1 MLDLSFL
8 TEEEYEKLM
17 KVLQRDAE
25 LKKKDGDRIRRIQGS
40 ITDEKK
46 KKFVTGEW
54 FSEVKAKRF
63 QEDLA
68 GPDLLRASIR
78 RKKGKLENEDNKHVQ
93 TSLESKAAPSP
104 ACPEDIADAGEG
116 RSSTPT
122 LETTEQKI
130 LPKLKPRLPVQ
141 LSASYKRSSIHDV
154 SSSESDTGTS
164 PFVTATNSFHLSK
177 KGHGVSPLPTKLS
190 EDAVPQP
197 STAAGGE
204 AADGAAGTREGP
216 KPPPEET
223 YAPSKIPVKKKPSR
237 TFPRS
242 EQVVNHA
249 GPSENSLAKKEPLAS
264 PRPLPAAGESSW
276 AGKQGVNYTISSMG
290 SKEEDIGLDREHF
303 RSLKDFWEKG
313 ADAAAEPG
321 RAEADARQSGPCRS
335 LSLQSGPGQDAA
347 EKPGA
352 FTKTRAPSKRTITLS
367 SSEEE
372 PSCGTPA
379 RKGSVSVA
387 PRSTCAKSKGGLATR
402 NDLLSE
408 SNGKLLVPEEEKV
421 VQHCSKKSRL
431 PVRAPSIQLESPT
444 KDVTGSSLGPGTP
457 VGELGVAEEH
467 KPTGRSLA
475 SRVQILI
482 EPVPTDGES
491 DDEKEER
498 CGLGTQDNM
507 EINGELPEEKMCKS
521 SDQPTPGEPSG
532 EREAVQ
538 GTDSAVYSEEDGD
551 HSPAAQALA
560 RANSINLAKSMV
572 NIYTTTET
580 YNKPHLITHQ
590 FLEPERVKELSR
602 SSPLLLSET
611 ESDTAS
617 EVSFQLNR
625 HKKTPSTGS
634 HSSDMASVSSVSG
647 SVLSVYSG
655 DFGSVD
661 AQGTVEFALDYD
673 EKNREFQVHV
683 AQCKDLAVVD
693 EKKGRSDP
701 YVKTYLLPDKARM
714 GKRKTSV
721 KKRTVN
727 PIYNEVLRYKI
738 EKMVLLIQKLNLS
751 VWHNDPLG
759 RNSFLG
765 EIEIDLAS
773 WDWSNRKLNWYPLK
787 PRSLSAVNGVD
798 HRGVMSLSI
807 KYVPPGSLGPKNPPS
822 GEVHIWVKDVKD
834 LLQLRPSGVDSFVK
848 CYVLPDTSKK
858 SYQKTRVIKRDTNPV
873 FNHTIVYDGFHTED
887 LKDACVEL
895 TVWDHEKLT
904 NHFLG
909 GIRLGLGTG
918 LSYGI
923 CVDWM
928 DSTQEEVAFW
938 QEMMLAANEWI
949 EGLLPLRSLAGR
961 RKLK

>member
-40 ITDEKK
+40 IKDEKK

-63 QEDLA
+63 QEDLE

-78 RKKGKLENEDNKHVQ
+78 RKKGKLENEANKHIQMGV
-93 TSLESKAAPSP
+93 ESKAAPSP
-104 ACPEDIADAGEG
+104 ALPKDVADAGEG
-116 RSSTPT
+116 RSGTPT
-122 LETTEQKI
+122 LETTEDKI

-141 LSASYKRSSIHDV
+141 SSASYKRSSTHDI

-164 PFVTATNSFHLSK
+164 PFVIATNSSHLSR
-177 KGHGVSPLPTKLS
+177 KGDGVSPLPS

-197 STAAGGE
+197 STPPGGE
-204 AADGAAGTREGP
+204 PADGATGTTEGP
-216 KPPPEET
+216 KTPPEET
-223 YAPSKIPVKKKPSR
+223 PAPSKIPVKKKPSR
-237 TFPRS
+237 AFPGC
-242 EQVVNHA
+242 EQSVNQE
-249 GPSENSLAKKEPLAS
+249 GPAEKSLAQNEA
-264 PRPLPAAGESSW
+264 PRALPSDGESGR
-276 AGKQGVNYTISSMG
+276 AFKQGVNYTISAMNN
-290 SKEEDIGLDREHF
+290 KEEDIGLDREHF
-303 RSLKDFWEKG
+303 RNLKNFWEKG
-313 ADAAAEPG
+313 AEPG
-321 RAEADARQSGPCRS
+321 AQAENRQVGLGRS
-335 LSLQSGPGQDAA
+335 LSVQAGHGQAA
-347 EKPGA
+347 EGRPA
-352 FTKTRAPSKRTITLS
+352 ALPRTKSPYKRTITLS

-372 PSCGTPA
+372 PSCATRA
-379 RKGSVSVA
+379 RKGSVSIP
-387 PRSTCAKSKGGLATR
+387 PRSSYAKSKATR
-402 NDLLSE
+402 NDSLGE
-408 SNGKLLVPEEEKV
+408 SNGKLPMAEEEK

-431 PVRAPSIQLESPT
+431 PVRAPSIHPESPT
-444 KDVTGSSLGPGTP
+444 KDVSGSTLEPGVP
-457 VGELGVAEEH
+457 VEELVVAEQH
-467 KPTGRSLA
+467 KPRARSLA

-482 EPVPTDGES
+482 DPVLTDGEN

-498 CGLGTQDNM
+498 SDLGTQDNM
-507 EINGELPEEKMCKS
+507 EINGELPEEKMCES
-521 SDQPTPGEPSG
+521 SVQPTPSEPSG

-590 FLEPERVKELSR
+590 FLEPERVKDLSR
-602 SSPLLLSET
+602 SSPLLLSE
-611 ESDTAS
+611 
-617 EVSFQLNR
+617 
-625 HKKTPSTGS
+625 
-634 HSSDMASVSSVSG
+634 VSG

-683 AQCKDLAVVD
+683 SQCKDLAVVD

-923 CVDWM
+923 SVDWM

-961 RKLK
+961 KKLK